1 MRELWPQ
8 HCIHLWLMVFVGDKA
23 PQDDTYQDTGLNTGT
38 NTCTFL
44 TATHLKYW
52 HSSPIS
58 LLLLIQHPE
67 PIYDSNI
74 FYSSFFLEIALHSS
88 QHIISE
94 QHSEMQ
100 RLPDKIKCFW
110 QDLLW
115 ILDPVILFLLVI
127 DERSLSKPSSE
138 SAVCAAQIKCWRY
151 SKT

>member
-23 PQDDTYQDTGLNTGT
+23 PQDDTHQDTGLNTGT

-44 TATHLKYW
+44 TVTHLKYW

-58 LLLLIQHPE
+58 LILLIQHPE

-74 FYSSFFLEIALHSS
+74 FYSSCFLEIALHSS

-100 RLPDKIKCFW
+100 RLPDKIKCF
-110 QDLLW
+110 LTRFTLN
-115 ILDPVILFLLVI
+115 F
-127 DERSLSKPSSE
+127 KPSNLVSFSDWWE
-138 SAVCAAQIKCWRY
+138 ITIETFKWVSSVY
-151 SKT
+151 GTD

>member
-8 HCIHLWLMVFVGDKA
+8 HCIYLWLMVFVGDKA
-23 PQDDTYQDTGLNTGT
+23 PQDNTHQDTGLNTGT

-74 FYSSFFLEIALHSS
+74 FYSSCFLEIALHSS

-100 RLPDKIKCFW
+100 RLTDKIKCF
-110 QDLLW
+110 LTRFTLNFR
-115 ILDPVILFLLVI
+115 PSNLVSFSDWWEI
-127 DERSLSKPSSE
+127 TIETFKWVSS
-138 SAVCAAQIKCWRY
+138 VY
-151 SKT
+151 STD